1 MTASDERDTKSRLL
15 EAGEHLFARHGI
27 HAVRNRE
34 LNALAG
40 QRNQSAL
47 HYHFGSRQGL
57 VDAILHR
64 HQREV
69 DEEISAALDRLEAQP
84 AAPTVRQLVDASVHA
99 LAVALETPSGR
110 NFLRIVPQVLGSLE
124 RNLRSGGDDLGT
136 TTSDRVLRSVA
147 GRLGHLPPRLR
158 RERMVAYVVV
168 LSALFA
174 EQAQA
179 REGGTATLRP
189 KEFVRHAGD
198 VLEAVLTAGAQ
209 PT

>member
-1 MTASDERDTKSRLL
+1 MTLADPHGTKERLL
-15 EAGEHLFARHGI
+15 LAGEHLFARHGV

-57 VDAILHR
+57 VDAILDR
-64 HQREV
+64 HQRDV
-69 DEEISAALDRLEAQP
+69 DAHIAATLDDL
-84 AAPTVRQLVDASVHA
+84 AAPTVRDLVDASVHA
-99 LAVALETPSGR
+99 LAHELDSPSGR
-110 NFLRIVPQVLGSLE
+110 DFLRIVPQILGGLE
-124 RNLRSGGDDLGT
+124 RSIRSGGGVLGT
-136 TTSDRVLRSVA
+136 ATSDRLLRAVDTH
-147 GRLGHLPPRLR
+147 LGHLPPRLR
-158 RERMVAYVVV
+158 RERLVAYVVV
-168 LSALFA
+168 MTALFA

-179 REGGTATLRP
+179 READAATLRP

-198 VLEAVLTAGAQ
+198 VLEAVLVAGAQ